1 MVRPNRR
8 DLSIVF
14 AVAFIAN
21 FAYFIFSSGDFYY
34 PDSFTYLAPARS
46 LLHGAGFLNNFGL
59 PDTVR
64 TPGYPLLLVL
74 FAAHTLPIII
84 LQHLANVALA
94 VLIYVFVITRSGSR
108 LMALVAS
115 LIFAIDVP
123 TIHYAN
129 KILSETLFTVL
140 LYGVFV
146 MTLQRRRLPL
156 IAILAGALVLVRPIA
171 LFYFLPLAILLAI
184 WRIPIRQLAIFV
196 ALALALPL
204 GWAVRNRVRTG
215 VFTVSSIGSMNL
227 LNHRAAGALAIEDA
241 GEDFTKDL
249 LDEQNGLQED
259 ADDAVQKALNVDDA
273 AEVPVA
279 VRARF
284 YSSYAMR
291 VIAHHPVA
299 FVELTIRGL
308 FVNLFDSDWD
318 AVGIESTLSPEVI
331 KLAVGIQP
339 VIVFVFAAVGAIDL
353 WRRDRALALMI
364 IITVVYFIGIS
375 AGSEA
380 EARFRVP
387 VVPQLAIAAAA
398 GVEAVRRGITSQA
411 AASS

>member
-1 MVRPNRR
+1 
-8 DLSIVF
+8 
-14 AVAFIAN
+14 
-21 FAYFIFSSGDFYY
+21 
-34 PDSFTYLAPARS
+34 
-46 LLHGAGFLNNFGL
+46 
-59 PDTVR
+59 
-64 TPGYPLLLVL
+64 
-74 FAAHTLPIII
+74 
-84 LQHLANVALA
+84 
-94 VLIYVFVITRSGSR
+94 
-108 LMALVAS
+108 MALVAS

-129 KILSETLFTVL
+129 KILSETMFTVL
-140 LYGVFV
+140 LYGIFV

-171 LFYFLPLAILLAI
+171 LFYVLPLAILLAI
-184 WRIPIRQLAIFV
+184 WRVPIRQLAAFA

-227 LNHRAAGALAIEDA
+227 LAHRAAGTLAIEDA
-241 GEDFTKDL
+241 GDDFKKDL
-249 LDEQNGLQED
+249 LDEQSGLQED
-259 ADDAVQKALNVDDA
+259 ADDGVQKALNVDDA

-279 VRARF
+279 IRAKF

-291 VIAHHPVA
+291 VIAQHPVA

-318 AVGIESTLSPEVI
+318 AAAIESSFSPEVV

-339 VIVFVFAAVGAIDL
+339 VVVFVFATVGAIDL

-398 GVEAVRRGITSQA
+398 GVEAVRRGITSQP

>member
-1 MVRPNRR
+1 MLMVRLNRR

-21 FAYFIFSSGDFYY
+21 FAYFIFSSGDFFF

-46 LLHGAGFLNNFGL
+46 LLRGAGFLNNFGL

-64 TPGYPLLLVL
+64 TPGYPLLLLL
-74 FAAHTLPIII
+74 FGTHALPIII

-94 VLIYVFVITRSGSR
+94 VSIYVFVISRGGNR

-115 LIFAIDVP
+115 LLFAIDVP
-123 TIHYAN
+123 TAHYAN

-140 LYGVFV
+140 LYAIFV
-146 MTLQRRRLPL
+146 MTLQRRHVAL

-171 LFYFLPLAILLAI
+171 LFYFLPLTVLLAI
-184 WRIPIRQLAIFV
+184 WRVPIRQLAIFIAV
-196 ALALALPL
+196 AIALPV
-204 GWAVRNRVRTG
+204 GWAARNRVSTG

-227 LNHRAAGALAIEDA
+227 LMHRAAGALAIEDA
-241 GEDFTKDL
+241 GDDFKKDL

-273 AEVPVA
+273 TEVPVA
-279 VRARF
+279 IRAKF

-291 VIAHHPVA
+291 VIAQHPVA
-299 FVELTIRGL
+299 FIELTIRGL

-318 AVGIESTLSPEVI
+318 AVAIESPLSPEVI

-339 VIVFVFAAVGAIDL
+339 VIVFVFAVVGAIDL
-353 WRRDRALALMI
+353 WRRDRALALML

-398 GVEAVRRGITSQA
+398 GVEAVRRGLTA
-411 AASS
+411 AAR

>member
-1 MVRPNRR
+1 MVRSSPDRR
-8 DLSIVF
+8 DLAIVF

-46 LLHGAGFLNNFGL
+46 LLRGAGFLNNFGL

-74 FAAHTLPIII
+74 FGAHTLPIII

-94 VLIYVFVITRSGSR
+94 VFIYVFVISRGGSR

-140 LYGVFV
+140 LYGIFV
-146 MTLQRRRLPL
+146 MTLQRRHPAL
-156 IAILAGALVLVRPIA
+156 IGILAGALVLVRPIA

-184 WRIPIRQLAIFV
+184 WRVPMRQLAAFA

-215 VFTVSSIGSMNL
+215 VLTVSSIGSMNL
-227 LNHRAAGALAIEDA
+227 LAHRAAGALAIEDA
-241 GEDFTKDL
+241 GDDFKQDL
-249 LDEQNGLQED
+249 LEEQNGLQED

-273 AEVPVA
+273 TEVPVA
-279 VRARF
+279 IRSKF

-291 VIAHHPVA
+291 VIAKHPVA

-308 FVNLFDSDWD
+308 FINLFDSDWD
-318 AVGIESTLSPEVI
+318 AVAIESSLSPEVI

-339 VIVFVFAAVGAIDL
+339 VIVFVFATVGAIDL

-398 GVEAVRRGITSQA
+398 GVEAVRRGIRS
-411 AASS
+411 